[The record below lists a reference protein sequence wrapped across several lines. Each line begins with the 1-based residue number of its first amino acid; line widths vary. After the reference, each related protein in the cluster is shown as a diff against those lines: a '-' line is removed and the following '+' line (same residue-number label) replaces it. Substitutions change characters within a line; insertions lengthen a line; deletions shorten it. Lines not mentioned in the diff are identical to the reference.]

1 MLMRW
6 ISSRL
11 TVSILVMSMLFC
23 QGIFTPVHN
32 VDASTELTA
41 PGTYDRNAA
50 VKWAQKNNHDDGRF
64 WGDSEHGRY
73 CTTYVTKAMQAGGIA
88 VPTYTGNVQLANWLQ
103 SHPDYWEIRPKN
115 QLELGDI
122 IFLNNKA
129 QIPDNL
135 EISWIDHVVMVTGAG
150 KYSAWNA
157 ERVNKNFSKLAK
169 WNYEKGV
176 HLKIGSII
184 PTTIPT
190 AIPTAIPTVVPTNI
204 PGNFFTQFLGNP
216 TSTLK
221 DKNGKANLSIC
232 ADNLAGS
239 TIYVLFRWPSGL
251 KKDGSVKWTKLSYS
265 QMALSNCITFVNID
279 GPGVLIKGVVYES
292 RAALNQQPQ
301 ANWPA
306 SDCYTQ
312 SDYQGLCN
320 IVRKNNK

>member
-1 MLMRW
+1 MLLRN

-11 TVSILVMSMLFC
+11 TLSVLLISILVS
-23 QGIFTPVHN
+23 QGIFTPMTPVQAGS
-32 VDASTELTA
+32 VLTTS
-41 PGTYDRNAA
+41 GSYDRKTA
-50 VKWAQKNNHDDGRF
+50 VKWAVKNNHNDGRF
-64 WGDSEHGRY
+64 WGDFTHGRY

-103 SHPDYWEIRPKN
+103 SHPDYWEIRSKN

-122 IFLNNKA
+122 IFLNKNA
-129 QIPDNL
+129 PIPDNL

-157 ERVNKNFSKLAK
+157 ERANKNFSKLAK

-176 HLKIGSII
+176 HFKVGSVI
-184 PTTIPT
+184 PTITPT
-190 AIPTAIPTVVPTNI
+190 LVPTVI
-204 PGNFFTQFLGNP
+204 PANLPTQFLGNP

-221 DKNGKANLSIC
+221 DKNGKANLTIC

-239 TIYVLFRWPSGL
+239 TVYVLFRRPNGL
-251 KKDGSVKWTKLSYS
+251 KKDGTKKWINLPYNKT
-265 QMALSNCITFVNID
+265 ATTNCVIFKNLD
-279 GPGVLIKGVVYES
+279 GPGALAKGVVYES

-301 ANWPA
+301 ANWLAP
-306 SDCYTQ
+306 DCYAQ

-320 IVRKNNK
+320 IVRKNNN